1 MLQLEILSGKQ
12 AGFLWDSRRFPV
24 RVGRGASCD
33 LQIEAE
39 GVWEQHFEITLNA
52 TTGFH
57 LSVHPDAVVMV
68 NQVPVTEARLNNGD
82 VLTAGAAKLSFRLSP
97 PRQRSLKLRE
107 WSVWLLLAGVTAG
120 QILIVDWLLR

>member
-1 MLQLEILSGKQ
+1 MLQLEILTGKQ

-39 GVWEQHFEITLNA
+39 GVWEQHFEITMNPA
-52 TTGFH
+52 TGFH
-57 LSVHPDAVVMV
+57 LNVHPNAVVMV
-68 NQVPVTEARLNNGD
+68 NQVPVTEARLKNGD
-82 VLTAGAAKLSFRLSP
+82 VLTAGAAKFSFRLSP

-107 WSVWLLLAGVTAG
+107 WSVWLLLVGVTVG
-120 QILIVDWLLR
+120 QILLVDWLLR

>member
-1 MLQLEILSGKQ
+1 MLQFEIISGRQ
-12 AGFLWDSRRFPV
+12 AGLLWDSRRFPV

-39 GVWEQHFEITLNA
+39 GVWEQHFEITMNPA
-52 TTGFH
+52 TGFH

-68 NQVPVTEARLNNGD
+68 NQAPVTEARLNNGD

-107 WSVWLLLAGVTAG
+107 WSVWLLLVGVTAG
-120 QILIVDWLLR
+120 QILLVEWLLR